1 MKLPKIRLTL
11 NSNINNEFNFTDT
24 DDIGFARNQVKQ
36 IDNRIRTKRIQ
47 DLKPWE
53 RATNN
58 NIYSSLDKTNKLLS
72 RDKRK
77 RIKNNNLSFNWNTSN
92 NYINKTDIDNIK
104 KCEELKQQIKIKYDT
119 KYKFREPTITVSNF
133 VAMRNETFLTNKMIN
148 ILKEGKT
155 NFFKRQDDYE
165 KSLKNANKSLDRDID
180 KFNDFSVKLKK
191 KFEHN
196 DHQLMKAIVDNKNL
210 VDSYK
215 KQLQE
220 YNSIVYEIFKHIKA
234 LGNFKYYAFFIHKIL
249 GGDND
254 ILHCEFNEDMYF
266 NEFKNQDILKITK
279 HIINNTKNILNNNK
293 SNEDLNLND
302 SMALINFDLSFK
314 ELEER
319 IIKKFI
325 VKERIISDKDE
336 IIRRGQSNK
345 ESKLKHYDELDID
358 YGKQLKELN
367 EKKADYNKL
376 FLTPEEKKD
385 IEFEYELLK
394 DIYST
399 LIGYNKEINEFK
411 ADNGND
417 MYREVVKPILN
428 EICHKEDKI
437 NNLIK
442 IMEKYEKE
450 NNIIFNKVLSK
461 RKIEN
466 RALKLLHEKEL
477 INLKE
482 NIRRKKYNDKMRK
495 IIIKGRYKYNSSNTP
510 EVAKTTLKRVNKT
523 EMNIL
528 DLNMLYYK

>member
-1 MKLPKIRLTL
+1 
-11 NSNINNEFNFTDT
+11 
-24 DDIGFARNQVKQ
+24 
-36 IDNRIRTKRIQ
+36 
-47 DLKPWE
+47 
-53 RATNN
+53 
-58 NIYSSLDKTNKLLS
+58 
-72 RDKRK
+72 
-77 RIKNNNLSFNWNTSN
+77 
-92 NYINKTDIDNIK
+92 
-104 KCEELKQQIKIKYDT
+104 
-119 KYKFREPTITVSNF
+119 
-133 VAMRNETFLTNKMIN
+133 
-148 ILKEGKT
+148 
-155 NFFKRQDDYE
+155 
-165 KSLKNANKSLDRDID
+165 
-180 KFNDFSVKLKK
+180 
-191 KFEHN
+191 
-196 DHQLMKAIVDNKNL
+196 
-210 VDSYK
+210 
-215 KQLQE
+215 
-220 YNSIVYEIFKHIKA
+220 
-234 LGNFKYYAFFIHKIL
+234 
-249 GGDND
+249 
-254 ILHCEFNEDMYF
+254 MYF

-358 YGKQLKELN
+358 YGKQMKELN

-466 RALKLLHEKEL
+466 RALKLLH
-477 INLKE
+477 
-482 NIRRKKYNDKMRK
+482 
-495 IIIKGRYKYNSSNTP
+495 
-510 EVAKTTLKRVNKT
+510 
-523 EMNIL
+523 
-528 DLNMLYYK
+528 